1 MTSNAF
7 KTPKIKRP
15 MNAFMLYRK
24 DESVQYCKTFANIL
38 EMNAELGKK
47 WKNEPQDVKDR
58 YFKLAELEKQQHK
71 QQNPDYKFR
80 PNRK

>member
-1 MTSNAF
+1 TQ
-7 KTPKIKRP
+7 KIKKP

-24 DESVQYCKTFANIL
+24 EESVQYRKIFANIL

-47 WKNEPQDVKDR
+47 WRNEPQHVKDR

-71 QQNPDYKFR
+71 QQHPDYKDQ
-80 PNRK
+80 